1 VANPISIPAEIAVGV
16 GVGTAVSDI
25 VEPKLRDFRNRQSAA
40 NAHNPPDVMALADGV
55 AKEHIGEAEAREW
68 ASWAGF
74 GDAQFTALLAIAH
87 AGPGTSYAF
96 ELWRRGKIG
105 ETAFRRALK
114 RAALE
119 DEWID
124 ALVTIKQRI
133 LSPEELAVMVQRGV
147 VPDPGY
153 LPVGPPS
160 GRGKVEPM
168 PVAKIDTAEEAA
180 GSGYDHERM
189 AALTR
194 IIGLPASP
202 DLAARMEFRKIIEH
216 VDYLRAIAEGNT
228 RNEWA
233 EVLLDGFRQIPT
245 AHDGIEGRLRGW
257 ITDAEMYA
265 ETARHGMSKADT
277 DLLFKITGRP
287 LSFHQVFIGE
297 RRGGVYDGPIDA
309 IDPAFL
315 KALRES
321 NIRPEWYNLAWAQ
334 RYSYPS
340 AFVLRAL
347 TEAGDLTQAETHEIL
362 LFIGWPPPLAEKV
375 STRWAGGVGAAAD
388 PNVKKAQTQLWSAT
402 HRSYVAGETD
412 EAQAQE
418 RMGALGIPAAAQLD
432 ILTLWALERQLV
444 RKTLTPAQIKKAYAE
459 PVENPATGQLWTRED
474 ALAAL
479 LELGYSADN
488 AETFLEL

>member
-1 VANPISIPAEIAVGV
+1 VSAAPLPFRERDDDLSPGEVGRRYRTLIEQLPLV
-16 GVGTAVSDI
+16 VYVDALDAVSSNI
-25 VEPKLRDFRNRQSAA
+25 FTSPQIEP
-40 NAHNPPDVMALADGV
+40 
-55 AKEHIGEAEAREW
+55 
-68 ASWAGF
+68 
-74 GDAQFTALLAIAH
+74 LL
-87 AGPGTSYAF
+87 GYSV
-96 ELWRRGKIG
+96 
-105 ETAFRRALK
+105 
-114 RAALE
+114 
-119 DEWID
+119 DEW
-124 ALVTIKQRI
+124 
-133 LSPEELAVMVQRGV
+133 
-147 VPDPGY
+147 
-153 LPVGPPS
+153 
-160 GRGKVEPM
+160 
-168 PVAKIDTAEEAA
+168 
-180 GSGYDHERM
+180 
-189 AALTR
+189 
-194 IIGLPASP
+194 
-202 DLAARMEFRKIIEH
+202 
-216 VDYLRAIAEGNT
+216 
-228 RNEWA
+228 
-233 EVLLDGFRQIPT
+233 
-245 AHDGIEGRLRGW
+245 
-257 ITDAEMYA
+257 
-265 ETARHGMSKADT
+265 KADT